1 MRKKEKDFWF
11 LSALSM
17 CINPTISL
25 VVFSLCVNL
34 KLYMN
39 TLNPSSLLLLGLALL
54 KHPLALVHHTL
65 FLDEE

>member
-1 MRKKEKDFWF
+1 
-11 LSALSM
+11 M

-65 FLDEE
+65 FLDEK